1 MVTRIPQTLQVPV
14 VFSPSARDSI
24 PGAAVLVRV
33 LETLQV
39 PLPRSPSARDSIPGA
54 AVVTRVPQALQLPVV
69 RSLSARVSIP
79 RAAVLVR
86 VPQTLQVPLRRSFD
100 ARVGAPGAAVLLA
113 HVSQTLQ
120 VPAARSST
128 ANDPL
133 FHPARQS
140 RVLHRAPACPRRE
153 CEEPAFQEVKFGEY
167 DLFQNVWGQGPEE
180 RTEPVV
186 AHRGVPIFDRV
197 GGVDRVL
204 VDGVR
209 HFRAAREGVR
219 WGAPLEGRLFLGPA
233 VST

>member
-1 MVTRIPQTLQVPV
+1 M
-14 VFSPSARDSI
+14 
-24 PGAAVLVRV
+24 
-33 LETLQV
+33 
-39 PLPRSPSARDSIPGA
+39 
-54 AVVTRVPQALQLPVV
+54 
-69 RSLSARVSIP
+69 
-79 RAAVLVR
+79 
-86 VPQTLQVPLRRSFD
+86 PLRRSFD

-219 WGAPLEGRLFLGPA
+219 WGVLLEGRLFLGPA
-233 VST
+233 VFGKIDTNPFS